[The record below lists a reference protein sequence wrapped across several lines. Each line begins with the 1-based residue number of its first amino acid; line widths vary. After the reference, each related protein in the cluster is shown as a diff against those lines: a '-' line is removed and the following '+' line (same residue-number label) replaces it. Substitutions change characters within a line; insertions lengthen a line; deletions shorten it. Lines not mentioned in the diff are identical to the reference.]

1 MHIRFFNCCLFLY
14 FTRLSCYRLFT
25 ICHRMAAVTAT
36 YGLTYELPPEMTG
49 KAAGKVMFGNQSVYR
64 LH

>member
-1 MHIRFFNCCLFLY
+1 M
-14 FTRLSCYRLFT
+14 T
-25 ICHRMAAVTAT
+25 AVTAT
-36 YGLTYELPPEMTG
+36 YELTYGLPPEMTG

>member
-1 MHIRFFNCCLFLY
+1 M
-14 FTRLSCYRLFT
+14 T
-25 ICHRMAAVTAT
+25 AVTAT
-36 YGLTYELPPEMTG
+36 YGLTYEPPPKMTG